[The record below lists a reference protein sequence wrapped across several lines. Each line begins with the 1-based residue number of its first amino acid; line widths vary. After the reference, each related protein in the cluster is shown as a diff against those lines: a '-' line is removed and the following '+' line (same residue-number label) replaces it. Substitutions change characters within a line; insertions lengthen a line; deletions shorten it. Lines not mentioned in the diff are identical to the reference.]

1 MSNLNIYI
9 TTCQCRHTHYM
20 MDDTLGAYVLRT
32 DDALGAELLR
42 TNNTLHQQKYLPSNG
57 NKTQISTSM

>member
-42 TNNTLHQQKYLPSNG
+42 TNNTLSDQ
-57 NKTQISTSM
+57 